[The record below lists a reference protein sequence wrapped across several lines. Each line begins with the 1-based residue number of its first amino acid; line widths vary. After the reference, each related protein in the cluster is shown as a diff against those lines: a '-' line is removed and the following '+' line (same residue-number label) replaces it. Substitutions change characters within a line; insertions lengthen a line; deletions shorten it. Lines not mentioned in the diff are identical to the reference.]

1 MFLSQSNYNN
11 SNKECWL
18 KCDVRALAKI
28 FFDLQP
34 DEKPKRKL
42 SDKERKNSY
51 LLPRKYGIFIMV
63 RKDSNEKMFII
74 NATLFLS
81 QWSMGYFLS
90 Q

>member
-1 MFLSQSNYNN
+1 M
-11 SNKECWL
+11 
-18 KCDVRALAKI
+18 RALAKF
-28 FFDLQP
+28 FFDVQP

-63 RKDSNEKMFII
+63 RKYSNEKIVII

-81 QWSMGYFLS
+81 
-90 Q
+90 

>member
-1 MFLSQSNYNN
+1 M
-11 SNKECWL
+11 
-18 KCDVRALAKI
+18 RALAKI
-28 FFDLQP
+28 FFDVQP

-63 RKDSNEKMFII
+63 GKYSNEKIVII

-81 QWSMGYFLS
+81 
-90 Q
+90 

>member
-1 MFLSQSNYNN
+1 M
-11 SNKECWL
+11 
-18 KCDVRALAKI
+18 RALAKI